1 MDGPIM
7 SRGYQSSIDNT
18 PIENWKLRFAIDS
31 AILFMDLENSRIEF
45 TDFVRGLTYNEI
57 VSLSKPL
64 GKIYL
69 SSDTHQILSYD
80 FYNEKWIVY
89 GENSYNSNITD
100 VSYNEN
106 NGNIIITINDRY
118 TREIVNTFLV
128 DKIKSVEDRISKLE
142 KIIAKYEESIEI
154 IDKD

>member
-1 MDGPIM
+1 MTGPIM

-18 PIENWKLRFAIDS
+18 PIENGKLRFAIDS
-31 AILFMDLENSRIEF
+31 ARLFMDLENSRIEF

-64 GKIYL
+64 RKIYL

-128 DKIKSVEDRISKLE
+128 NKIKSMEDRISKLE

>member
-1 MDGPIM
+1 MAGPIM
-7 SRGYQSSIDNT
+7 SRGYQSTIDNT
-18 PIENWKLRFAIDS
+18 PIENGKLRFAIDS
-31 AILFMDLENSRIEF
+31 ARLFMDLENSRIEF
-45 TDFVRGLTYNEI
+45 TDFVKGLSYDEI
-57 VSLSKPL
+57 ISLDNPL
-64 GKIYL
+64 RKIYL

-106 NGNIIITINDRY
+106 NGNIIITINDQY

-128 DKIKSVEDRISKLE
+128 NKIKSMEDRISKLE

>member
-18 PIENWKLRFAIDS
+18 PIENGKLRFAIDS
-31 AILFMDLENSRIEF
+31 ARLFMDLENSRIEF

-100 VSYNEN
+100 ISYNEN

-128 DKIKSVEDRISKLE
+128 DKIKSMEDRISKLE

>member
-18 PIENWKLRFAIDS
+18 PIENGKLRFAIDS
-31 AILFMDLENSRIEF
+31 ARLFMDLENSRIEF

-57 VSLSKPL
+57 VSLSRPL

-100 VSYNEN
+100 ISYNEN

-128 DKIKSVEDRISKLE
+128 DKIKSMEDRISKLE
-142 KIIAKYEESIEI
+142 KIIAKYEESIKI